1 MQCRKCGTDIADNA
15 LICYRCGEATSE
27 PKFHPASRRPSS
39 SKVGFILTFVMLLLL
54 VAVTVFLG
62 RSSPSGTPQWFTW
75 VIAGV
80 AVVIVALRAYAR
92 RR

>member
-1 MQCRKCGTDIADNA
+1 MQCRNCGTDIADNA
-15 LICYRCGEATSE
+15 LICYRCGEATTE
-27 PKFHPASRRPSS
+27 PQFHPPSRRSS
-39 SKVGFILTFVMLLLL
+39 SKVGFILTFVVLLLL

-62 RSSPSGTPQWFTW
+62 RSPSGTPQWFTW

>member
-27 PKFHPASRRPSS
+27 PQFRPPARPST

-54 VAVTVFLG
+54 VAATVFIG
-62 RSSPSGTPQWFTW
+62 RSSPTGTPQWFTW
-75 VIAGV
+75 VIAGI

>member
-27 PKFHPASRRPSS
+27 PQFHPPSRRSS
-39 SKVGFILTFVMLLLL
+39 SKAGLILTFVMLLLL
-54 VAVTVFLG
+54 VAATVFIG
-62 RSSPSGTPQWFTW
+62 RSSPSGTPQWVTW